1 MPGDYIK
8 IGGGFVWLLCL
19 IRFRLPVSEIEI
31 EDDSIKQ
38 SYEGE
43 CLSNESVSDICFW
56 KDVIIML
63 PTFGVIFL
71 QYLQLMFNQCQCK
84 YSSINHGS

>member
-38 SYEGE
+38 SCEGGG
-43 CLSNESVSDICFW
+43 SDLMNWIYFW
-56 KDVIIML
+56 KDVILML
-63 PTFGVIFL
+63 PMFGVIFL
-71 QYLQLMFNQCQCK
+71 QYLQLMFNQCQSK
-84 YSSINHGS
+84 YSSINYRS